1 MDRNKRPRD
10 AGLKRESDFRL
21 FPPPASLST
30 SCIKNLEINPRA
42 LHHNYMYAP
51 LVILTCVLL
60 YLAYRFYGAFLVK
73 RCGIDDSRPTPAE
86 TMNDGIDYVPTRSS
100 IVFGHHFSSI
110 AGTGP
115 IVGPILAAIYFGWG
129 PAWLWIIVGSVFI
142 GGVHDFGSILMSV
155 RSRGQSIATTSR
167 ELVGPWTGRLFIVF
181 VLFALIYVLVVFID
195 LTANT
200 FTTSPV
206 VATASGWFIFAALA
220 FGFLVARTRLTF
232 AKAII
237 IFVPLTFLGLVVGE
251 YFPAPALSKNL
262 WLTAVLIYAAIAA
275 VMPVQLL
282 LQPRDFLSSFFL
294 YAVLISGVLGVLI
307 GRPAIEAAAFTGWV
321 NESASPAYLFPA
333 LFITIACGACSG
345 FHSIVASGTTSK
357 QIRKESDIR
366 KIGYGGM
373 LVEGL
378 LATLSLGTIAVLST
392 ADLAA
397 MEARDPVS
405 VFAAGLGKIL
415 TPFGLAGSLA
425 RDFALLAV
433 STFLLTTLDTCT
445 RLCRF
450 LVEELFDWRNRTSR
464 YLGTVIVLLL
474 PAFLV
479 FQTFDGQPAWKAT
492 WPLFGST
499 NQLLAA
505 LALVTF
511 AVFLRSRRI
520 KAGFVLV
527 PALAMLAMPLI
538 ALLFMAHDQGWTS
551 FLGMTSLVMFL
562 LGAFVSYRSFG
573 LFWRKDGAVAKA

>member
-1 MDRNKRPRD
+1 M
-10 AGLKRESDFRL
+10 F
-21 FPPPASLST
+21 
-30 SCIKNLEINPRA
+30 
-42 LHHNYMYAP
+42 AP
-51 LVILTCVLL
+51 LVLLTCILL
-60 YLAYRFYGAFLVK
+60 FLGYRFYGAFLVK
-73 RCGIDDSRPTPAE
+73 RCGVDDSRPTPAE
-86 TMNDGIDYVPTRSS
+86 TMTDGVDYVPTRPS

-129 PAWLWIIVGSVFI
+129 PAWLWIIVGSIFI
-142 GGVHDFGSILMSV
+142 GGVHDFGSMLMSI
-155 RSRGQSIATTSR
+155 RNKGQSIAATSTS
-167 ELVGPWTGRLFIVF
+167 LVGPLTGRLFIVF
-181 VLFALIYVLVVFID
+181 VLFALIYVLVVFLD

-200 FTTSPV
+200 FTSSPV
-206 VATASGWFIFAALA
+206 VATASGWFVLMAIA
-220 FGFLVARTRLTF
+220 FGFLVARTRLSF
-232 AKAII
+232 KVAIF
-237 IFVPLTFLGLVVGE
+237 IFVPLTFLGLALGE
-251 YFPAPALSKNL
+251 YLPAPALTKNT
-262 WLTAVLIYAAIAA
+262 WLIIVMAYAAIAA
-275 VMPVQLL
+275 VMPVHYL

-294 YAVLISGVLGVLI
+294 YAVLIGGVLGVLI

-321 NESASPAYLFPA
+321 NESASPIYLVPA

-345 FHSIVASGTTSK
+345 FHSIVSSGTTSK
-357 QIRKESDIR
+357 QIRKETDIR

-392 ADLAA
+392 ADLDA
-397 MEARDPVS
+397 MTARDPIS

-415 TPFGLAGSLA
+415 SPFGLAGGLA

-450 LVEELFDWRNRTSR
+450 LVEELFGWRSTTSR
-464 YLGTVIVLLL
+464 YAGTLLVLIL

-499 NQLLAA
+499 NGLLAA

-511 AVFLRSRRI
+511 AVFLRSKNI
-520 KAGFVLV
+520 KTGFVVV
-527 PALAMLAMPLI
+527 PAIAMLAFPLA
-538 ALLFMAHDQGWTS
+538 ALLFMAHDQGY
-551 FLGMTSLVMFL
+551 TSLLGVTSLLMFA

-573 LFWRKDGAVAKA
+573 LFWKRETTAATGS